1 MVTSAIPTLSQ
12 TLSEPGERQMCSS
25 TSDRF
30 SSQTYQLAQIKDRK
44 LKTDSLFEVDNT
56 TMQNPMFRGALLY
69 LVIK

>member
-1 MVTSAIPTLSQ
+1 
-12 TLSEPGERQMCSS
+12 MCST

-44 LKTDSLFEVDNT
+44 LETDSSFEIDNT